1 MVKQVSDWM
10 RVLVVVYA
18 DGEWV
23 EGDLLWRGRVGGWV
37 GQFAVIGAGVQSHWG
52 DALMLNGETDD
63 EIYITLWLLSAQS
76 VCVLS
81 VCVGGDYFV
90 YL

>member
-18 DGEWV
+18 DGEWM
-23 EGDLLWRGRVGGWV
+23 EGDLLWWV
-37 GQFAVIGAGVQSHWG
+37 GQFAAIGAGVQPHWG

-63 EIYITLWLLSAQS
+63 EIYITLWLLSAQR
-76 VCVLS
+76 VCVCW
-81 VCVGGDYFV
+81 VCVGGDYFL